1 MWVADVLTLNFREF
15 GLISNRRN
23 RSEASGTNG
32 VAGSVWI
39 VSVSEHEKSNWHDRY
54 CSFPRLN
61 SPKKSAIGLPM
72 YGVR

>member
-39 VSVSEHEKSNWHDRY
+39 VSVSEYEKSNWHDRY
-54 CSFPRLN
+54 CSFLRLN